1 MLKLELRIPPVALV
15 LIFAGLMWLCA
26 KLLPFLSLQSELR
39 IPIAV
44 AIILIGLVFG
54 LAGVFS
60 FRKAQTTV
68 NPTTPEASSA
78 LVTNGI
84 FQYTRNPM
92 YVGLMC
98 LLLSWAAY
106 LANPASLLCSF
117 GFILYMNRFQIQPEE
132 QALTALFGDSYK
144 TYTQQVRRWL

>member
-1 MLKLELRIPPVALV
+1 MLKLELKIPPVALV
-15 LIFAGLMWLCA
+15 FIFAGLMWLCA
-26 KLLPFLSLQSELR
+26 KLLPFLSIQTELR

-68 NPTTPEASSA
+68 NPTTPEASSS
-78 LVTNGI
+78 LVTTGI

-98 LLLSWAAY
+98 LLLSWAVF
-106 LANPASLLCSF
+106 LANPVSLLCSV
-117 GFILYMNRFQIQPEE
+117 GFILYMNRFQIRPEE

>member
-1 MLKLELRIPPVALV
+1 MLKLELKIPPVALV
-15 LIFAGLMWLCA
+15 LIFAVLMWLCA
-26 KLLPFLSLQSELR
+26 KLLPFLSIHTELR

-54 LAGVFS
+54 LTGVYS

-68 NPTTPEASSA
+68 NPTKPEASSA
-78 LVTNGI
+78 LVTKGI

-98 LLLSWAAY
+98 LLLSWAVY
-106 LANPASLLCSF
+106 LGNPISLLCSV

-132 QALTALFGDSYK
+132 KALTLLFGDSYEA
-144 TYTQQVRRWL
+144 YTQQVRRWL

>member
-1 MLKLELRIPPVALV
+1 MLKLELKIPPVALV

-26 KLLPFLSLQSELR
+26 KLLPFLSIQSELR

-78 LVTNGI
+78 LVTTGI
-84 FQYTRNPM
+84 YQYTRNPM

-98 LLLSWAAY
+98 LLLSWGAY
-106 LANPASLLCSF
+106 LAHPASLLCSV

-132 QALTALFGDSYK
+132 QALTVLFGDSYK

>member
-1 MLKLELRIPPVALV
+1 MLKLELKIPPPALV

-26 KLLPFLSLQSELR
+26 KLLPFLSIQTELR
-39 IPIAV
+39 IPITV

-54 LAGVFS
+54 LAGVIS
-60 FRKAQTTV
+60 FRQAQTTI

-78 LVTNGI
+78 LVTTGI

-106 LANPASLLCSF
+106 LAHPVSLLCSV
-117 GFILYMNRFQIQPEE
+117 GFILYMNKFQIQPEE

-144 TYTQQVRRWL
+144 TYIQQVRRWL

>member
-1 MLKLELRIPPVALV
+1 MLKLELKIPPVALV
-15 LIFAGLMWLCA
+15 LIFAGLMWICA
-26 KLLPFLSLQSELR
+26 KLLPFLSIQTELR
-39 IPIAV
+39 MPIAV
-44 AIILIGLVFG
+44 VIILIGLVFG

-78 LVTNGI
+78 LVTTGI

-98 LLLSWAAY
+98 LLLSWAVY
-106 LANPASLLCSF
+106 LSNPISLLCSF
-117 GFILYMNRFQIQPEE
+117 GFIAYMNQFQIRPEE
-132 QALTALFGDSYK
+132 HALTALFGDSYK
-144 TYTQQVRRWL
+144 AYTQRVRRWL

>member
-1 MLKLELRIPPVALV
+1 MLKLELKIPPVALV

-26 KLLPFLSLQSELR
+26 KLLPFLSIQTELR

-78 LVTNGI
+78 LVTTGI

-98 LLLSWAAY
+98 LLLSWASY
-106 LANPASLLCSF
+106 LANPVSLLCSV
-117 GFILYMNRFQIQPEE
+117 GFILYMNKFQIQPEE